1 LRNAAKRRAFDVMQL
16 LLRVTLAV
24 SVALLSGCALL
35 GFGPPTG
42 IVEGTVFYADD
53 GTPIAFGEVCVFGMD
68 TTCVRADDKGHYRIR
83 LPEQTMVLR
92 FRAGQMPPAVS
103 DTIRIQ
109 PPDRYQVDCGLQ
121 RRMVISDNPLPCQRP
136 AGR

>member
-1 LRNAAKRRAFDVMQL
+1 MRNAAKRRAFDVMQL

-53 GTPIAFGEVCVFGMD
+53 GTPIAYRRG
-68 TTCVRADDKGHYRIR
+68 VRVRHGHNVRSR
-83 LPEQTMVLR
+83 
-92 FRAGQMPPAVS
+92 
-103 DTIRIQ
+103 
-109 PPDRYQVDCGLQ
+109 
-121 RRMVISDNPLPCQRP
+121 
-136 AGR
+136 